1 MVAIDID
8 IITIINWVIAFG
20 LPLLV
25 GVITKRMSESLPKV
39 LWLAGLNVVNSAL
52 GELARSLQEGTVWSL
67 GSFLFT
73 LMGALAVAYGAYSNV
88 WKPTG
93 AAARVQGFKADSG
106 APVAPTGVTAE
117 ARHRQD
123 DPPTS

>member
-25 GVITKRMSESLPKV
+25 GVITKRARRSLPKV
-39 LWLAGLNVVNSAL
+39 LALAGLNVVNSGL
-52 GELARSLQEGTVWSL
+52 GELVRSLQDGTVWSL
-67 GSFLFT
+67 GTFLFT

-93 AAARVQGFKADSG
+93 AAARVQGSQALQEAAGNVEQGTSVEAK
-106 APVAPTGVTAE
+106 
-117 ARHRQD
+117 ARHRKD
-123 DPPTS
+123 S